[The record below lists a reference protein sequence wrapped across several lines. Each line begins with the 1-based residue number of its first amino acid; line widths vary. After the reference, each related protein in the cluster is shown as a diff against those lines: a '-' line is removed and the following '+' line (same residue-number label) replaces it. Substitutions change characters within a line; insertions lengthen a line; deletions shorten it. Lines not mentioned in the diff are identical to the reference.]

1 MGYYLDMINGKNNV
15 TSKKTSSK
23 NDNNGIIK
31 NNNNNNNS
39 SDRNLEQID
48 LITQTSNG
56 LQRVENNEVLAV
68 VRQFG
73 NAEGNV
79 ILKGQG
85 TRFTLRILN
94 KSYKIN
100 TEHHRVNIRDKNSTD
115 GRYSQDVGIGD
126 DVSLRL
132 KISFVVP
139 ESEINIQNLLKNP
152 EVYKSA
158 LRDAGEQIMRLTVRD
173 KYDPN
178 NSEDPYIDIE
188 EMRMIKDNN
197 SKAKKVFDIAD
208 EIENKYGI
216 KIERV
221 TFSDFDKS
229 EKQKEFELD
238 FSNREKRREQDL
250 KDAENEKKMKELKA
264 DAERYA
270 NKIKE
275 EHIQNLHEKG
285 EVPGEKLG
293 DMLTAQNLPNGS
305 VAVMGGSSDK
315 KASYAELLAMK
326 QILKDYETEEK
337 TDDLRNSIKK

>member
-1 MGYYLDMINGKNNV
+1 MGYYLDMINGKNNGA
-15 TSKKTSSK
+15 SKETSSK
-23 NDNNGIIK
+23 NDNNGIIE
-31 NNNNNNNS
+31 NNNNNT
-39 SDRNLEQID
+39 SDKDLEQIE
-48 LITQTSNG
+48 LITITPNG
-56 LQRVENNEVLAV
+56 LQRVENNEMLAV

-73 NAEGNV
+73 NPEGNV

-85 TRFTLRILN
+85 RRFTWGFLN
-94 KSYKIN
+94 KSYTIN
-100 TEHHRVNIRDKNSTD
+100 KEHHRLNVRDKNSDD

-126 DVSLRL
+126 DVTLRL
-132 KISFVVP
+132 KVSLVVP
-139 ESEINIQNLLKNP
+139 ESEINAKNIL
-152 EVYKSA
+152 ENKKSYKSA
-158 LRDAGEQIMRLTVRD
+158 VREAAVQIMRLTIKE
-173 KYDPN
+173 KYDPTK
-178 NSEDPYIDIE
+178 SEDPYVDID
-188 EMRMIKDNN
+188 EMRMLSATNA
-197 SKAKKVFDIAD
+197 KAKKVFDIAN
-208 EIENKYGI
+208 EIEETYGI
-216 KIERV
+216 KLERV
-221 TFSDFDKS
+221 TFSDIDKS
-229 EKQKEFELD
+229 KKQKEIELD

-315 KASYAELLAMK
+315 KAPYAELLAMK
-326 QILKDYETEEK
+326 QILLKDYEKEEK